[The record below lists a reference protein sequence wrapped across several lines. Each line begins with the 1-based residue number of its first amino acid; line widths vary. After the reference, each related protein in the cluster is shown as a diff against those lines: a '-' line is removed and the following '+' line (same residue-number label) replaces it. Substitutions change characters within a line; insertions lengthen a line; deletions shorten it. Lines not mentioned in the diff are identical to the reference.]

1 MVVFRISLS
10 LLILFVLMLLFMLI
24 RGRISMIINEGCFFI
39 KYVIVVG
46 LMIGFLWVQD
56 NVFDSYSEV
65 CKYFSIFY
73 MFLQSI
79 ILIDLFYLAGIK
91 LVKRYDAG

>member
-10 LLILFVLMLLFMLI
+10 LLILFALMFLFMLMK
-24 RGRISMIINEGCFFI
+24 GRISMVINEGCFFI
-39 KYVIVVG
+39 KYLLVVG

-56 NVFDSYSEV
+56 SVFENYSEV

-91 LVKRYDAG
+91 LVKKYDAG